1 MRIKFPCEV
10 NDEEEIISRNEV
22 MDCIS
27 REDDSEVAWKF
38 KHVMAH
44 QGPLKWSDPSHK
56 GSLRNV
62 LLEWEN
68 GEVTAEPLNIIG
80 KDDPITCT
88 EHARDNGLLNEEGWK
103 QFR

>member
-1 MRIKFPCEV
+1 MRKRSFHC
-10 NDEEEIISRNEV
+10 NEV
-22 MDCIS
+22 MDYIS

-38 KHVMAH
+38 KHVVAH

-56 GSLRNV
+56 GSLHNV

-68 GEVTAEPLNIIG
+68 GEVTAEPLNIVG
-80 KDDPITCT
+80 KDDPITCA